1 MRLRGGRMIVNPV
14 RYGVGGAV
22 KQITVTVN
30 SMMATVKYYV
40 QNGKIVTTDRASFQA
55 DAGSMLTV
63 VSSGSFMGPPSVSGA
78 TQGASTNNGVTRFYL
93 VDA

>member
-1 MRLRGGRMIVNPV
+1 MRGGRMIVNPV

-30 SMMATVKYYV
+30 SMTTGAVKYYV
-40 QNGKIVTTDRASFQA
+40 QNGKIVTTDRESFQA
-55 DAGSMLTV
+55 DTGSMLTV
-63 VSSGSFMGPPSVSGA
+63 VFSGSFIGSPSVSGA
-78 TQGASTNNGVTRFYL
+78 TQGASTNNGRTRFYL

>member
-1 MRLRGGRMIVNPV
+1 MIFNPV
-14 RYGVGGAV
+14 RYVSGGAV

-30 SMMATVKYYV
+30 AMMAGAVKYYV
-40 QNGKIVTTDRASFQA
+40 QNGKIATTDSASFQA

-63 VSSGSFMGPPSVSGA
+63 IFSGSFIGAPSVSGA
-78 TQGASTNNGVTRFYL
+78 TQGASTNNGKTRFYL